1 MKERT
6 TRLEAFSP
14 SQIQGL
20 LLNLSRAGSSGTV
33 YETTKITSKML
44 DAETSYMLDRYSRF
58 VFFPKPSWF
67 NALIS
72 VNRYSPAP
80 ISIKHLL
87 EHGKTNDNLVGTI
100 ITG

>member
-1 MKERT
+1 MESIPIKYSEKNIESSEDKNKVEG
-6 TRLEAFSP
+6 LFSC

-58 VFFPKPSWF
+58 V
-67 NALIS
+67 
-72 VNRYSPAP
+72 R
-80 ISIKHLL
+80 
-87 EHGKTNDNLVGTI
+87 
-100 ITG
+100 

>member
-1 MKERT
+1 M
-6 TRLEAFSP
+6 
-14 SQIQGL
+14 
-20 LLNLSRAGSSGTV
+20 

-58 VFFPKPSWF
+58 VVFFAQSRCKVFFWFVPS
-67 NALIS
+67 IS
-72 VNRYSPAP
+72 VHRYSPAP

-100 ITG
+100 IIG